1 MARRHA
7 EIVEDVGDALELSK
21 EECATR
27 TLKGDAKTEKLGDG
41 AKIFDVKAIGECR
54 LEGDDEGDEAA
65 NKDAVIDVDVKIAKE
80 TRTRLTAE

>member
-1 MARRHA
+1 VLFR
-7 EIVEDVGDALELSK
+7 S
-21 EECATR
+21 
-27 TLKGDAKTEKLGDG
+27 
-41 AKIFDVKAIGECR
+41 KIFDVKAIGECR